1 MGRPWHPSLAD
12 QLEDVADKLLEAAY
26 AVTAIAGQLREKP
39 TGTSLDCVR
48 FSYSPALRQSPSINF
63 GGGTGDQIHGPRA
76 ILRGSPRRRVEN
88 PA

>member
-39 TGTSLDCVR
+39 TKEGKMAVQFRKTIRMARSERLNLGKLVESS
-48 FSYSPALRQSPSINF
+48 FLRN
-63 GGGTGDQIHGPRA
+63 
-76 ILRGSPRRRVEN
+76 
-88 PA
+88 